1 MLNLAFRCMKCCYA
15 SNSCSNVRTVSVNWF
30 LGLSDP
36 VSVTGSRWGWGGSYT
51 TGQNSSFRLNQH
63 RSESRSISERNTL
76 QRAKHHD
83 SYITAG
89 YETGYLQQHIQWT
102 RVCSICNRIMVTCIP
117 KIVWYLESRITK
129 LWLDSILTSKEEVCG
144 WWVTYVCVSV

>member
-1 MLNLAFRCMKCCYA
+1 MHQTPAVTWGRCLWTGFWACLIQSA
-15 SNSCSNVRTVSVNWF
+15 SRAADEDEAARTRRDRTAHSDWTSTDQSPDPSVS
-30 LGLSDP
+30 G
-36 VSVTGSRWGWGGSYT
+36 THYRE
-51 TGQNSSFRLNQH
+51 QN
-63 RSESRSISERNTL
+63 
-76 QRAKHHD
+76 
-83 SYITAG
+83 ITIH
-89 YETGYLQQHIQWT
+89 TSQQDMRHIQWT